1 MVSRETFSRCWKGK
15 NPRTEQTYCTRAL
28 TRWSNATISYPIS
41 SFNQKGPFRSILLTE
56 MKILIVLPCNQITSR
71 NISVSKQIM
80 SSVSSDSL
88 VNSRFNSISGIWQE
102 IHSCVIVTY
111 VGCLSICTVIPLK
124 QAELGARDP
133 DVCNAKR
140 SVKLETQSS
149 SVRVTSFKN
158 CCSVSIF
165 FSFVFKQ

>member
-1 MVSRETFSRCWKGK
+1 MF
-15 NPRTEQTYCTRAL
+15 
-28 TRWSNATISYPIS
+28 
-41 SFNQKGPFRSILLTE
+41 
-56 MKILIVLPCNQITSR
+56 
-71 NISVSKQIM
+71 SKQIM
-80 SSVSSDSL
+80 SNVSSHSL
-88 VNSRFNSISGIWQE
+88 VNSLFNFISGIWQE

-111 VGCLSICTVIPLK
+111 VGCLSICTVIPLR

-158 CCSVSIF
+158 CCSVSIYF
-165 FSFVFKQ
+165 FSFVLSNRYCAINLVCIISTYSFT